1 MRNDYFKKIMTK
13 DGMSSMPG
21 SQIKPNRFIK
31 AQKEEKT
38 PSVIRPKPT
47 DSSGQPFKPTP
58 IGKKAGGRI
67 GFKKGSGR
75 TGVGAMDVKSKISL
89 AKKKKKNKSD
99 LGMQSVIHGLDKNP
113 NITAADPKAKFIAK
127 NKPKTIT
134 SVKPTLGLKKTEEY
148 KKKLKQ
154 KNKGKK

>member
-75 TGVGAMDVKSKISL
+75 TGVGAMDVKSKIAM
-89 AKKKKKNKSD
+89 AKKKKKKSKFPD
-99 LGMQSVIHGLDKNP
+99 ISGDGEITKKDILMARGVI
-113 NITAADPKAKFIAK
+113 PKPK
-127 NKPKTIT
+127 NKTK
-134 SVKPTLGLKKTEEY
+134 VKV
-148 KKKLKQ
+148 
-154 KNKGKK
+154 